1 MLDLVLAILHHLLI
15 LSLAGLLAAELV
27 LLKPALSGAG
37 LRTLGAVDAG
47 YGATAGLI
55 LVVGFSRVFLGG
67 KGSAFYLENPVFW
80 AKIVAFALVGLLSI
94 APTIAILK
102 WRTQAKANP
111 AFAPSD
117 EAVAKTRR
125 VLMLE
130 LAVFAL
136 IPIFAAAM
144 ARGYGL

>member
-15 LSLAGLLAAELV
+15 LSLAGLMMAGFVLV
-27 LLKPALSGAG
+27 RPGVSGAG
-37 LRTLGAVDAG
+37 LKTLGGIDASYGGTAV
-47 YGATAGLI
+47 LI
-55 LVVGFSRVFLGG
+55 LVVGFCRVFLGA

-80 AKIVAFALVGLLSI
+80 AKIAAFGVVGLLSI

-102 WRTQAKANP
+102 WRKQAAVDP
-111 AFAPSD
+111 AFVPP
-117 EAVAKTRR
+117 EAEVAR
-125 VLMLE
+125 VRKVMLAE
-130 LAVFAL
+130 LLVFAL